1 LGDYTIMLASYYQLK
16 DIELMKKTEEKPFGH
31 ALLKSPAGIQGF
43 DEITD
48 GGLPAG
54 RPTLVCGGAG
64 CGKTLFGMEFI
75 VRGVTQFNEPGVF
88 MSFEETNEELVQNVS
103 SLGFDLDDL
112 VKNKKIVLEHVHIER
127 SEIAETGEY
136 DLEALFIRLGYAI
149 DSIGAKR
156 VVLDTIESL
165 FAGLPNQLILRA
177 ELRRLFRWL
186 KEKGVTAIITGERGN
201 ETLTRQGLEEYVSDC
216 VIMLDH
222 RVTNQNS
229 TRRLRI
235 VKYRGS
241 IHGTN
246 EYPFLINE
254 DGFSILP
261 VTSLGLNHTVT
272 NKRISSGITALDNML
287 EGKGYFRGSTV
298 LISGTAGMGKTS
310 IAAHFAEAACKR
322 GERVLYFC
330 FEESPNQL
338 MRNMLSI
345 GIDLEPW
352 VQKGLLQFQA
362 TRPTFYGLEMHLV
375 ATHKAVN
382 DFKPEVVIF
391 DPINTFLIDDKEFEV
406 KAMLMRIVD
415 FLKLNQITALFTSL
429 TTSGTALEH
438 SDTNISSLIDTWL
451 LLRDIELNG
460 ERNRGMYVLKSR
472 GMANSNQIR
481 EFILTNHGVELRE
494 VYIGA
499 SGVLTGSA
507 RIAQEALENAEVLTR
522 KNDIERKKRE
532 IERKRKTLEAK
543 ISSLY
548 ADFDS
553 EESEILKMINTEE
566 EMIKSLALNKLKMAE
581 SRKAEIKNKQYND
594 KKNYN
599 NTIL

>member
-1 LGDYTIMLASYYQLK
+1 MN
-16 DIELMKKTEEKPFGH
+16 KTEKK
-31 ALLKSPAGIQGF
+31 LLNNKLIKSPTGIQGF

-64 CGKTLFGMEFI
+64 CGKTLFGMEFL
-75 VRGVTQFNEPGVF
+75 VRGATEFNEPGVF
-88 MSFEETNEELVQNVS
+88 MSFEETNDELTKNVA

-127 SEIAETGEY
+127 SEIEETGEY
-136 DLEALFIRLGYAI
+136 DLEGLFIRLGYAI
-149 DSIGAKR
+149 DTIGAKR

-186 KEKGVTAIITGERGN
+186 KEKGVTAIITGERGD

-222 RVTNQNS
+222 RVTEQNS
-229 TRRLRI
+229 TRRLRV

-241 IHGTN
+241 LHGTN

-261 VTSLGLNHTVT
+261 VTSLGLKHSVSNE
-272 NKRISSGITALDNML
+272 RISSGITALDKML
-287 EGKGYFRGSTV
+287 AGKGFYRGSTV
-298 LISGTAGMGKTS
+298 LISGTAGVGKTS
-310 IAAHFAEAACKR
+310 IAAHFAQAACKR

-338 MRNMLSI
+338 MRNMRSI

-352 VQKGLLQFQA
+352 MQKGLLQFQA
-362 TRPTFYGLEMHLV
+362 TRPTFYGLEMHLA

-382 DFKPEVVIF
+382 DFKPKVVIL
-391 DPINTFLIDDKEFEV
+391 DPINTFVVGDKEIEV
-406 KAMLMRIVD
+406 KTMLMRIVD
-415 FLKLNQITALFTSL
+415 FLKMNQITALFTSL
-429 TTSGTALEH
+429 TSSGSAMEHTDTS
-438 SDTNISSLIDTWL
+438 ISSIIDTWL

-494 VYIGA
+494 VYIGS

-522 KNDIERKKRE
+522 KHDIERKKRE
-532 IERKRKTLEAK
+532 IERKRKTLEAR
-543 ISSLY
+543 IISLY

-553 EESEILKMINTEE
+553 EESEALKMIETEQDT
-566 EMIKSLALNKLKMAE
+566 IKRLELDKVEMAE
-581 SRKAEIKNKQYND
+581 SRKSESEIRRTNNKR
-594 KKNYN
+594 NYKT
-599 NTIL
+599 TIL

>member
-1 LGDYTIMLASYYQLK
+1 
-16 DIELMKKTEEKPFGH
+16 MKKADRKPPNKI
-31 ALLKSPAGIQGF
+31 LLKTPTGIKGF
-43 DEITD
+43 DEITG

-64 CGKTLFGMEFI
+64 CGKTLFGIEFL
-75 VRGVTQFNEPGVF
+75 VRGTTEFNEPGVF
-88 MSFEETNEELVQNVS
+88 MSFEETNEELIQNVA
-103 SLGFDLDDL
+103 SLGFDLEGL
-112 VKNKKIVLEHVHIER
+112 IKNKKIALDHVHIER
-127 SEIAETGEY
+127 SEIEETGEY
-136 DLEALFIRLGYAI
+136 DLEGLFIRLNYAI

-186 KEKGVTAIITGERGN
+186 KEKGVTAIITGERGG

-222 RVTNQNS
+222 RVTEQTS
-229 TRRLRI
+229 TRRLRV

-241 IHGTN
+241 MHGTN
-246 EYPFLINE
+246 EYPFLIDE
-254 DGFSILP
+254 SGFSVLP
-261 VTSLGLNHTVT
+261 VTSLGLEHIVT
-272 NKRISSGITALDNML
+272 NKRISSGIKALDMML

-298 LISGTAGMGKTS
+298 LVSGTAGVGKTS
-310 IAAHFAEAACKR
+310 VAAHFAEAACKR

-338 MRNMLSI
+338 MRNMRSI
-345 GIDLEPW
+345 GIKLDHW
-352 VQKGLLQFQA
+352 VEKGLLQFQA
-362 TRPTFYGLEMHLV
+362 TRPTFYGLEMHLAV
-375 ATHKAVN
+375 THKAVKA
-382 DFKPEVVIF
+382 FKPDVVIL
-391 DPINTFLIDDKEFEV
+391 DPINTFILGDKEDEV
-406 KAMLMRIVD
+406 KTMLMRIVD

-429 TTSGTALEH
+429 TSTESTLES
-438 SDTNISSLIDTWL
+438 SDVGISSLIDTWL

-494 VYIGA
+494 AYIGA

-507 RIAQEALENAEVLTR
+507 RMAQEALENAEVLTR
-522 KNDIERKKRE
+522 KQDVERKKRE
-532 IERKRKTLEAK
+532 LERKRKELEAH
-543 ISSLY
+543 IASLN
-548 ADFDS
+548 ADFKS
-553 EESEILKMINTEE
+553 AESEAVKMIKTEQDTIKRLE
-566 EMIKSLALNKLKMAE
+566 KDKIEMAVSRKSVTE
-581 SRKAEIKNKQYND
+581 SRKTSKLKI
-594 KKNYN
+594 
-599 NTIL
+599 